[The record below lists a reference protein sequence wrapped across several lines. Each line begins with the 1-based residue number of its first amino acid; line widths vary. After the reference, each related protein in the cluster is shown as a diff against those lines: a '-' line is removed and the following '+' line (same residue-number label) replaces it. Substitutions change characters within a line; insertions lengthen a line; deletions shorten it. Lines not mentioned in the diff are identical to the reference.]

1 MTIDTDLVQSAGIAE
16 RERVLKLLRA
26 KEAELRAMGITRLRL
41 FGSMAR
47 GEAGPE
53 SDVDLIADIDP
64 DASFSLLDL
73 IGVKHY
79 LEDLLGRDVDV
90 GTTVDRMRPRMRR
103 RFDTDALEVF

>member
-26 KEAELRAMGITRLRL
+26 KETELRAMGITRLRL

-53 SDVDLIADIDP
+53 SDVDLLAEIDHR
-64 DASFSLLDL
+64 SGFSLLDL
-73 IGVKHY
+73 IG
-79 LEDLLGRDVDV
+79 LEHELGDLLGRPVEV
-90 GTTVDRMRPRMRR
+90 ATAFENMRPRIRR
-103 RFDTDALEVF
+103 RVETDAIEIF